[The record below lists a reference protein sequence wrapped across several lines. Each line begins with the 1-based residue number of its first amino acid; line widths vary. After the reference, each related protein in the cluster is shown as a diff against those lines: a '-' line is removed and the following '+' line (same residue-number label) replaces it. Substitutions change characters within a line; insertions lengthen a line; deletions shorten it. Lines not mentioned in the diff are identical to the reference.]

1 MLDAIQIP
9 ILLKAIDFVFDE
21 GRRILEERRER
32 RKAETSAPA
41 AVQPPQAEVQPPAE
55 QEAAPLAPEQAEEI
69 KKDLVTSKIDELL
82 WQTHE
87 NEVRSLVR
95 QLEKH
100 TQGYY
105 TLKEQFAEFG
115 SAYVPPHIVSQIRDR
130 EELILETRTRLEAVL
145 SKIYKKDISPS
156 G

>member
-1 MLDAIQIP
+1 
-9 ILLKAIDFVFDE
+9 V
-21 GRRILEERRER
+21 
-32 RKAETSAPA
+32 
-41 AVQPPQAEVQPPAE
+41 
-55 QEAAPLAPEQAEEI
+55 
-69 KKDLVTSKIDELL
+69 DELL
-82 WQTHE
+82 WRTHE
-87 NEVRSLVR
+87 DEVRSLVR

-130 EELILETRTRLEAVL
+130 EELILETRARLEAVL

>member
-1 MLDAIQIP
+1 MLDAVQIP

-32 RKAETSAPA
+32 RKAETSAPTA
-41 AVQPPQAEVQPPAE
+41 QPSQAEEKPPAE

-82 WQTHE
+82 WRTHE
-87 NEVRSLVR
+87 DEVRSLVR